1 MHTNSLATCP
11 ISFYDSHY
19 SSPSLVTLGQARASY
34 SEATEAV
41 LGHGACRVESTHRML
56 FELLHHLHLLGA
68 RNNQQPVGSALSK
81 GLLKAERAVSA
92 LQAFAWPVPKAG
104 TLS

>member
-1 MHTNSLATCP
+1 MESARHT
-11 ISFYDSHY
+11 
-19 SSPSLVTLGQARASY
+19 
-34 SEATEAV
+34 
-41 LGHGACRVESTHRML
+41 L
-56 FELLHHLHLLGA
+56 FELLHHLRLLGDW
-68 RNNQQPVGSALSK
+68 NKLEQSTQVGSAISK